1 MKNPAMILALGF
13 IPLILLMTPI
23 IDARKMEMVGTYK
36 DVDVEKEQLLVVT
49 EFALTSLLIGES
61 DNTYSF
67 STMLGGSEVAKIN
80 EISVKVVEVQMQVVA
95 GMNYKMTV
103 GLLQGEDCLGAF
115 KVTVYDQ
122 FGDMSVTNWGDE
134 VSCEDI
140 QDVEG
145 LGSFSF
151 DLSEEVTNKELQGDN
166 ISSGGNDKKF
176 MLSLSFSIATILAI
190 STIL

>member
-80 EISVKVVEVQMQVVA
+80 EISVKVVEVQMQV
-95 GMNYKMTV
+95 
-103 GLLQGEDCLGAF
+103 
-115 KVTVYDQ
+115 
-122 FGDMSVTNWGDE
+122 
-134 VSCEDI
+134 
-140 QDVEG
+140 
-145 LGSFSF
+145 SF
-151 DLSEEVTNKELQGDN
+151 
-166 ISSGGNDKKF
+166 
-176 MLSLSFSIATILAI
+176 
-190 STIL
+190 